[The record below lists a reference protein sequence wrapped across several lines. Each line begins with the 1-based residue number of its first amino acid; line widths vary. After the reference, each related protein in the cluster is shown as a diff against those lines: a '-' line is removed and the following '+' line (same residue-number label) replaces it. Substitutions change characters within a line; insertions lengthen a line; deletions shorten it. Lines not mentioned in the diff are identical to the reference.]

1 MIELYYEISGD
12 GIALYE
18 LTNGKGKLI
27 TIADDRE
34 ELLMYI
40 EQNYSYANLII
51 NGVI

>member
-1 MIELYYEISGD
+1 MIELYYEIGGD

-18 LTNGKGKLI
+18 LINGKGRLI
-27 TIADDRE
+27 TIEDDRE
-34 ELLMYI
+34 DLLMYI